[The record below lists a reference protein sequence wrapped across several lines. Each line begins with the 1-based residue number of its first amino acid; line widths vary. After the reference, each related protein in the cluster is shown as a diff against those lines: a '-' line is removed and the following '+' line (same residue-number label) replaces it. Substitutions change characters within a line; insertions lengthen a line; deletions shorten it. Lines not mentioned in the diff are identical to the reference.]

1 MLKYF
6 TFVFIISLLHTAT
19 SIAQQN
25 SGQRVSVTISAEII
39 STIDLI
45 TVRPIDFSN
54 TGRNDGQITINP
66 VSSGRAGK
74 MIAQGTPGASFRITF
89 LRQRDLVN
97 IDGENVLFFSYMV
110 SGNVE
115 DDQST
120 SELLEDDNRALQFNE
135 SGQFFIWVGGD
146 VNLQSAPPGNY
157 EGEFTLEI
165 EYN

>member
-6 TFVFIISLLHTAT
+6 TLVFIIIFVNTAN
-19 SIAQQN
+19 SSAQQN
-25 SGQRVSVTISAEII
+25 TGQRVSVTISAEVI
-39 STIDLI
+39 SSIDLI

-54 TGRNDGQITINP
+54 TDRNDGQITINP

-97 IDGENVLFFSYMV
+97 TNGDNVLFFSYMV

-120 SELLEDDNRALQFNE
+120 SELLEDDNRPLQFND
-135 SGQFFIWVGGD
+135 SGQYYIWVGGD
-146 VNLQSAPPGNY
+146 VNLQNVPPGNY

-165 EYN
+165 EYI

>member
-1 MLKYF
+1 MLKSLTLIF
-6 TFVFIISLLHTAT
+6 ILLFVYTEISC
-19 SIAQQN
+19 AQQN

-39 STIDLI
+39 SSIDLI
-45 TVRPIDFSN
+45 TVRPIDFRN
-54 TGRNDGQITINP
+54 TGRNDGAITINP

-97 IDGENVLFFSYMV
+97 IDGDNVLFFSYMV

>member
-1 MLKYF
+1 MLKYSALFF
-6 TFVFIISLLHTAT
+6 TLFFITFLKTF
-19 SIAQQN
+19 AQEN
-25 SGQRVSVTISAEII
+25 SGQQVSISVSAEII
-39 STIDLI
+39 SSIDLI
-45 TVRPIDFSN
+45 TVRPIDFNNSS
-54 TGRNDGQITINP
+54 RNDGQITINP
-66 VSSGRAGK
+66 VVSGRAGK

-97 IDGENVLFFSYMV
+97 VDGNNVLFFRYMV
-110 SGNVE
+110 SGNTE

-135 SGQFFIWVGGD
+135 DGQYFIWVGGD

-157 EGEFTLEI
+157 EGEFTLEL